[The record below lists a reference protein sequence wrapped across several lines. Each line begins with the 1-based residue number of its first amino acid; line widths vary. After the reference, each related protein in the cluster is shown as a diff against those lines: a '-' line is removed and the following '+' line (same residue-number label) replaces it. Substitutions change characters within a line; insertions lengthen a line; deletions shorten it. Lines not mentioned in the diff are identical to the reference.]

1 MLDTSFSLLEYGV
14 ITMKSALSCPGH
26 MAQLNLLLASFV
38 DGWRDQIV
46 GPACGKQCR
55 FQQVVAGLP
64 GLEPRLEGFLCLSEK
79 A

>member
-1 MLDTSFSLLEYGV
+1 
-14 ITMKSALSCPGH
+14 

-64 GLEPRLEGFLCLSEK
+64 GLEPRLEGIPLLVGESLVRL
-79 A
+79 AATSANHHVQPS